1 MPKGSS
7 HAAAFETHIWWSPGS
22 AAKAILSKLEAAGY
36 RPATKFQRF
45 IVKGRYGPL
54 RLGELEWAKAWGA
67 ELAQTM
73 SRVEQTGIQA
83 T

>member
-45 IVKGRYGPL
+45 IVKGR
-54 RLGELEWAKAWGA
+54 
-67 ELAQTM
+67 
-73 SRVEQTGIQA
+73 
-83 T
+83 